1 MNEYFGKSLKNK
13 GMSHAHISCRYKF
26 LVSLAYCWPF
36 MVVDHVRSETCGRYR
51 KSKFKL
57 ISWSLGS
64 CHSQLLD
71 VTVEPVSSSP
81 FFSVCSVFQCIC
93 FAIRSMW
100 NEKELSSKLSHAFV
114 DREIYEKVAIV
125 KCSSNEDLTI
135 DRIVSRNKTIKINLV
150 SQRVIFLPWIQ
161 TFNL

>member
-13 GMSHAHISCRYKF
+13 GMSHAHILSRYKF

-36 MVVDHVRSETCGRYR
+36 MVVDHVRSDTCGRYR

-71 VTVEPVSSSP
+71 VTVKPVSSSS

-93 FAIRSMW
+93 FAVRSMM
-100 NEKELSSKLSHAFV
+100 KRKGV
-114 DREIYEKVAIV
+114 IV
-125 KCSSNEDLTI
+125 KIITRFRWSW
-135 DRIVSRNKTIKINLV
+135 NLRESCNCKV
-150 SQRVIFLPWIQ
+150 QF
-161 TFNL
+161 